1 MRKNFQE
8 WQETVPSDITQD
20 PLWKLD
26 VYRMALFASEIGWQ
40 DVITLYKNLLTRN
53 LSSQLIRALD
63 SVSANLAEGY
73 SRSTGKDCACFME
86 YALGSARESRDW
98 YYKSRCVL
106 REEVVN
112 HRINLL
118 TQIGKI
124 LSVLV
129 PAQRSKGIRE
139 GQSDYNNTTSDS
151 LIIDT
156 EVPLP

>member
-1 MRKNFQE
+1 MNFQE

-40 DVITLYKNLLTRN
+40 DVTTLHKNQLTRD

-63 SVSANLAEGY
+63 SISANIAEGY
-73 SRSTGKDCACFME
+73 SRSTGKDRARFME

-98 YYKSRCVL
+98 YYKAKRVL
-106 REEVVN
+106 REEVID

-118 TQIGKI
+118 TQIVKI

-129 PAQRSKGIRE
+129 PTQRKKGIRE
-139 GQSDYNNTTSDS
+139 EQPEYNTISDS
-151 LIIDT
+151 LDLNT
-156 EVPLP
+156 EVPTP

>member
-1 MRKNFQE
+1 MNFQE
-8 WQETVPSDITQD
+8 WQETVPNDTTQD

-26 VYRMALFASEIGWQ
+26 VHRMALFASEIGWQ
-40 DVITLYKNLLTRN
+40 DATALYKNPLTRD
-53 LSSQLIRALD
+53 LSSQLVRALD
-63 SVSANLAEGY
+63 SISANFAEGY
-73 SRSTGKDCACFME
+73 SRSTVKDRARFME

-98 YYKSRCVL
+98 YYKSRRVL

-118 TQIGKI
+118 TQIVKI

-129 PAQRSKGIRE
+129 PIQRKKSIRE
-139 GQSDYNNTTSDS
+139 EQAEYDTLSDS
-151 LIIDT
+151 HYLDA

>member
-1 MRKNFQE
+1 MNYQE

-40 DVITLYKNLLTRN
+40 DVTILYKNPLTRD
-53 LSSQLIRALD
+53 LSTQLIRALD

-73 SRSTGKDCACFME
+73 SRSTGKDRARFME

-98 YYKSRCVL
+98 YYKARRVL

-118 TQIGKI
+118 TQIVKI

-129 PAQRSKGIRE
+129 PIQRKKGIRE
-139 GQSDYNNTTSDS
+139 EHSEYNTISDGSNFN
-151 LIIDT
+151 T
-156 EVPLP
+156 EVPMP